1 MEIVLPLDKM
11 TALEKLRVME
21 SVWNSLCQTAENI
34 PSPEWHQNILKNR
47 EEDIQKGA
55 DRFVDWETAKT
66 KIRNSIS

>member
-11 TALEKLRVME
+11 SLSEKLRLME
-21 SVWNSLCQTAENI
+21 SVWDNLCQTAESI

-47 EEDIQKGA
+47 EEDVQKGT
-55 DRFVDWETAKT
+55 DRFADWETAKT